1 MQDLIE
7 IHQWAAELEHL
18 LVVQLRPYFLSI
30 ITEENPLSLHVIVS
44 CRQFDGKSVN
54 ERIQLVLDLIT
65 YHKSDILKANIVI
78 QSYTA
83 FEIEEI
89 LDNL

>member
-1 MQDLIE
+1 LIE
-7 IHQWAAELEHL
+7 IHQWANELEAIL
-18 LVVQLRPYFLSI
+18 IPQLRPYFFTI
-30 ITEENPLSLHVIVS
+30 QIEDNPLSLHIIIS
-44 CRQFDGKSVN
+44 SRQFDNKTVN

-65 YHKSDILKANIVI
+65 FHGSDILRFNVVI
-78 QSYTA
+78 EPFTA